1 MKTIWIIFL
10 ILNIQVY
17 ANLFEKVSQKD
28 IELAN
33 KFSSFNKVDL
43 LCTSEG
49 NNKTTIRIMNNY
61 TGSQILFARQLN
73 KPDIIYQF
81 FSAKEVIGGVELTF
95 FEQEGWKVIIKNSF
109 NNIIKINDG
118 KNNYTEFK
126 CMESK
131 GWGFLKSTDYYK
143 LLH

>member
-131 GWGFLKSTDYYK
+131 GWEFLKSTDYYK

>member
-1 MKTIWIIFL
+1 
-10 ILNIQVY
+10 
-17 ANLFEKVSQKD
+17 
-28 IELAN
+28 
-33 KFSSFNKVDL
+33 
-43 LCTSEG
+43 
-49 NNKTTIRIMNNY
+49 MNNY
-61 TGSQILFARQLN
+61 SGSQILFTRQLN

-95 FEQEGWKVIIKNSF
+95 FEKEGWKVIIKNSF

-131 GWGFLKSTDYYK
+131 GWEFLKNTDYYK